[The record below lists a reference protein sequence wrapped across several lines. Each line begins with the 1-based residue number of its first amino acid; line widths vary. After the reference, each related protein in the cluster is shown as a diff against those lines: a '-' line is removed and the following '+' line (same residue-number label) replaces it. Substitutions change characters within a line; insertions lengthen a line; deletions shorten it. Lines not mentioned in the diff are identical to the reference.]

1 MAKPF
6 APQLHEGAN
15 RVRSPLRF
23 PKYPNQKNGYFSP
36 ESKRLYYKFPV
47 ILIFLGKSM

>member
-23 PKYPNQKNGYFSP
+23 PKYPNQKKTERVGFEP
-36 ESKRLYYKFPV
+36 TVQIVHRLSRSAP
-47 ILIFLGKSM
+47 

>member
-6 APQLHEGAN
+6 APQLYEGAN

-23 PKYPNQKNGYFSP
+23 PKYPNQKNG
-36 ESKRLYYKFPV
+36 EGG
-47 ILIFLGKSM
+47 I

>member
-15 RVRSPLRF
+15 QVRSPLRF
-23 PKYPNQKNGYFSP
+23 PKYPNQKTERVGFEP
-36 ESKRLYYKFPV
+36 TVQIVHRLSRSAP
-47 ILIFLGKSM
+47 

>member
-23 PKYPNQKNGYFSP
+23 PKYPNQKKTDILVQRANGSTTNSLLF
-36 ESKRLYYKFPV
+36 
-47 ILIFLGKSM
+47 

>member
-23 PKYPNQKNGYFSP
+23 SKYPNQKNG
-36 ESKRLYYKFPV
+36 EGGILQELYV
-47 ILIFLGKSM
+47 RI

>member
-23 PKYPNQKNGYFSP
+23 PKYSNQKTD
-36 ESKRLYYKFPV
+36 
-47 ILIFLGKSM
+47 ILVQRAKGSTTNSLLF

>member
-23 PKYPNQKNGYFSP
+23 PKYPNQK
-36 ESKRLYYKFPV
+36 KRRGWDFTRIV
-47 ILIFLGKSM
+47 CEDMKSAP